1 MKFQAVKPQR
11 DSRVASIMTGVAG
24 RIVRRFKGAD
34 VEIVPE
40 KDGTE
45 GTIGVKFF
53 TNKNQ
58 SVEIGLHGVNFLGFW
73 DDSVYKPFDGPG
85 LFSFSDRD
93 IFLFPDRVGWGQ

>member
-1 MKFQAVKPQR
+1 MKFQAIKPKR
-11 DSRVASIMTGVAG
+11 NSRMTGIMTGVKG

-53 TNKNQ
+53 TNENQ
-58 SVEIGLHGVNFLGFW
+58 SVEIGLHGVNFSGFW
-73 DDSVYKPFDGPG
+73 DDSVYKPFVLPG
-85 LFSFSDRD
+85 RSFA
-93 IFLFPDRVGWGQ
+93 